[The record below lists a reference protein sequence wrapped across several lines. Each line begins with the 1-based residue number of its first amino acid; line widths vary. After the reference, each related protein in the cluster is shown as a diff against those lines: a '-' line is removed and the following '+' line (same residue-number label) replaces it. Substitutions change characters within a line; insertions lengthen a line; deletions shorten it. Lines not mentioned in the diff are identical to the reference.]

1 MRIEQVRPDS
11 IAEQVGLVPGDR
23 LIRINQARVRD
34 SLDYRF
40 WSSEDVLE
48 LDILQAN
55 GNRVLIDV
63 EKDPGEDLGLSLHEP
78 PYQACANKCVF
89 CFIHQN
95 PKGMRKA
102 VYFQDEDV
110 RLTFLYG
117 NYVTLAFAS
126 DAYLDR
132 IILQRLS
139 PIYVSVHATDPE
151 LRRMLLGAPKA
162 KDVMPILRRLA
173 EGGIL
178 IETQIVLCPGLND
191 GPALRKTVDDLAE
204 LYPAV
209 ESISIVPVGLTAHR
223 QGLYHLE
230 PVTVDYARRMIDM
243 VGTWQ
248 EELRERLGHPLVYLS
263 DEWYLMSSTP
273 LPPPSFYEDCPVVEN
288 GVGMV
293 TQFETEMA
301 EQTRS
306 LPERAADPLRTTL
319 VTAELAQDVVRTSL
333 VKPLNR
339 VEHVEAKLVVAENT
353 FFGPGITV
361 SGLLTGRDILHALKD
376 EEVGDRVYLPP
387 NVLNDDGLL
396 LDDMNLSALSKRIG
410 VPVELFPGHVR
421 DLPGLGE
428 AKGDRRPEGYG
439 AYERLD

>member
-11 IAEQVGLVPGDR
+11 IAEQVGLAPGDR

-48 LDILQAN
+48 LDVLQAN
-55 GNRVLIDV
+55 GSRVLIDV
-63 EKDPGEDLGLSLHEP
+63 EKDPDEDLGLSLHEP
-78 PYQACANKCVF
+78 PYQSCANKCVF

-126 DAYLDR
+126 DAYLER
-132 IILQRLS
+132 IIVQRLS
-139 PIYVSVHATDPE
+139 PIYVSVHATDPD

-230 PVTVDYARRMIDM
+230 PVTVDYARRMIDT
-243 VGTWQ
+243 VGAWQ

-273 LPPPSFYEDCPVVEN
+273 LPPPSFYADCPVVEN

-293 TQFETEMA
+293 TQFETDMA
-301 EQTRS
+301 GQTRA
-306 LPERAADPLRTTL
+306 LPERAAEPLRPTL
-319 VTAELAQDVVRTSL
+319 VTAELAQDVVRKSL
-333 VKPLNR
+333 VEPLNR
-339 VEHVEAKLVVAENT
+339 VENVDANLVVAQNT

-361 SGLLTGRDILHALKD
+361 SGLLTGRDILHAL
-376 EEVGDRVYLPP
+376 EGEQVGDRVYLPP

-396 LDDMNLSALSKRIG
+396 LDDMNLPALSERVG
-410 VPVELFPGHVR
+410 APVELFPEFVGA
-421 DLPGLGE
+421 LPGLGS
-428 AKGDRRPEGYG
+428 AAGPR
-439 AYERLD
+439 

>member
-1 MRIEQVRPDS
+1 MRIEQVRPGS
-11 IAEQVGLVPGDR
+11 IAEHVGLVPGDR
-23 LIRINQARVRD
+23 LIRINRARVRD

-40 WSSEDVLE
+40 WSSEDELE

-55 GNRVLIDV
+55 GSRVLIDV
-63 EKDPGEDLGLSLHEP
+63 EKDPEEDLGLDLHEP

-132 IILQRLS
+132 IIVQRLS

-151 LRRMLLGAPKA
+151 LRRMLLGSPKA

-173 EGGIL
+173 DGGIL

-191 GPALRKTVDDLAE
+191 GEALRSTVDDLAE

-209 ESISIVPVGLTAHR
+209 ESISIVPVGLSDHR

-230 PVTVDYARRMIDM
+230 PVTVDYAKRMIDT

-248 EELRERLGHPLVYLS
+248 EELRARLGHPLVYLS
-263 DEWYLMSSTP
+263 DEWYIMSSTP

-293 TQFETEMA
+293 SQFETDMA
-301 EQTRS
+301 EQTRT
-306 LPERAADPLRTTL
+306 LPGRSAEPVRTTL
-319 VTAELAQDVVRTSL
+319 VTAELARDVVRASL
-333 VKPLNR
+333 VEPLNR
-339 VEHVEAKLVVAENT
+339 VENVDAKLVVAENT
-353 FFGPGITV
+353 FFGSGITV
-361 SGLLTGRDILHALKD
+361 SGLLTGQDILHALKD

-396 LDDMNLSALSKRIG
+396 LDDMTLPVLSERVG
-410 VPVELFPGHVR
+410 VPVALFPDRVR
-421 DLPGLGE
+421 DLPGL
-428 AKGDRRPEGYG
+428 
-439 AYERLD
+439 

>member
-1 MRIEQVRPDS
+1 M
-11 IAEQVGLVPGDR
+11 
-23 LIRINQARVRD
+23 IRINQARVRD

-55 GNRVLIDV
+55 GRRVLIDV
-63 EKDPGEDLGLSLHEP
+63 EKDPDEDLGLSLHEP

-126 DAYLDR
+126 DAYLKR
-132 IILQRLS
+132 IMVQRLS
-139 PIYVSVHATDPE
+139 PIYVSVHSTDPE
-151 LRRMLLGAPKA
+151 LRRMLLGSPKA
-162 KDVMPILRRLA
+162 KDIMPILLRLA
-173 EGGIL
+173 GGGIL

-191 GPALRKTVDDLAE
+191 GAALRKTVDDLAR

-209 ESISIVPVGLTAHR
+209 ESISIVPVGLSEHR
-223 QGLYHLE
+223 QGLYNLE
-230 PVTVDYARRMIDM
+230 PVTVDYARSMIDT
-243 VGTWQ
+243 VSDWQ

-293 TQFETEMA
+293 TQFETDMA
-301 EQTRS
+301 DQTRS
-306 LPERAADPLRTTL
+306 LPARAAEPFKPTL
-319 VTAELAQDVVRTSL
+319 VTAVLAKDVVRSSL
-333 VKPLNR
+333 VEPLNR
-339 VEHVEAKLVVAENT
+339 VENVEAKLVVAQNT

-361 SGLLTGRDILHALKD
+361 SGLLTGQDILRALKD

-396 LDDMNLSALSKRIG
+396 LDDMTLPALSERVG
-410 VPVELFPGHVR
+410 APVELFPDHVR
-421 DLPGLGE
+421 DLQGL
-428 AKGDRRPEGYG
+428 
-439 AYERLD
+439 

>member
-11 IAEQVGLVPGDR
+11 IAEDVGLVPGDR

-55 GNRVLIDV
+55 GRRVLIDV
-63 EKDPGEDLGLSLHEP
+63 EKDPDEDLGLSLHEP

-126 DAYLDR
+126 DAYLKR
-132 IILQRLS
+132 IMVQRLS
-139 PIYVSVHATDPE
+139 PIYVSVHSTDPE
-151 LRRMLLGAPKA
+151 LRRMLLGSPKA
-162 KDVMPILRRLA
+162 KDIMPILLRLA
-173 EGGIL
+173 GGGIL

-191 GPALRKTVDDLAE
+191 GAALRKTVDDLAR

-209 ESISIVPVGLTAHR
+209 ESISIVPVGLSEHR
-223 QGLYHLE
+223 QGLYNLE
-230 PVTVDYARRMIDM
+230 PVTVDYARSMIDT
-243 VGTWQ
+243 VSDWQ

-293 TQFETEMA
+293 TQFETDMA
-301 EQTRS
+301 DQTRS
-306 LPERAADPLRTTL
+306 LPARAAEPFKPTL
-319 VTAELAQDVVRTSL
+319 VTAVLAKDVVRSSL
-333 VKPLNR
+333 VEPLNR
-339 VEHVEAKLVVAENT
+339 VENVEAKLVVAQNT

-361 SGLLTGRDILHALKD
+361 SGLLTGQDILRALKD

-396 LDDMNLSALSKRIG
+396 LDDMTLPALSERIRA
-410 VPVELFPGHVR
+410 PVELFPDHVR
-421 DLPGLGE
+421 DLQGL
-428 AKGDRRPEGYG
+428 
-439 AYERLD
+439 

>member
-11 IAEQVGLVPGDR
+11 IAEEVGLVPGDR
-23 LIRINQARVRD
+23 LIKINQARVRD
-34 SLDYRF
+34 SLDYRY

-55 GNRVLIDV
+55 GRRVLIDV
-63 EKDPGEDLGLSLHEP
+63 EKDPDEDLGLSLHEP

-126 DAYLDR
+126 DAYLER
-132 IILQRLS
+132 IMVQRLS

-151 LRRMLLGAPKA
+151 LRRMLLGSPKA
-162 KDVMPILRRLA
+162 KDIMPILRRLA
-173 EGGIL
+173 ESGIL

-191 GPALRKTVDDLAE
+191 GAALRKTVDDLATM
-204 LYPAV
+204 YPAV
-209 ESISIVPVGLTAHR
+209 ESISIVPVGLSEHR
-223 QGLYHLE
+223 QGLYYLE
-230 PVTVDYARRMIDM
+230 PVTLDYARSMIDT
-243 VGTWQ
+243 VSAWQ

-273 LPPPSFYEDCPVVEN
+273 MPPPSFYEDCPVVEN

-293 TQFETEMA
+293 TQFETDMA

-306 LPERAADPLRTTL
+306 LPDRAAEPVKTTL
-319 VTAELAQDVVRTSL
+319 VTAELAKDVVKSSL
-333 VKPLNR
+333 VDPLNR
-339 VEHVEAKLVVAENT
+339 VENVEAKLVVARNT

-361 SGLLTGRDILHALKD
+361 SGLLTGQDILRALED
-376 EEVGDRVYLPP
+376 ENVGDRVYLPQ
-387 NVLNDDGLL
+387 NVLNDDALL
-396 LDDMNLSALSKRIG
+396 LDNMTLPALSERVG
-410 VPVELFPGHVR
+410 VPVELFPEHVR
-421 DLPGLGE
+421 DLPGL
-428 AKGDRRPEGYG
+428 
-439 AYERLD
+439 

>member
-11 IAEQVGLVPGDR
+11 IAEDVGLVPGDR

-55 GNRVLIDV
+55 GRRVLIDV
-63 EKDPGEDLGLSLHEP
+63 EKDPDEDLGLSLHEP

-126 DAYLDR
+126 DAYLKR
-132 IILQRLS
+132 IMVQRLS
-139 PIYVSVHATDPE
+139 PIYVSVHSTDPE
-151 LRRMLLGAPKA
+151 LRRMLLGSPKA
-162 KDVMPILRRLA
+162 KDIMPILLRLA
-173 EGGIL
+173 GGGIL

-191 GPALRKTVDDLAE
+191 GAALRKTVDDLAR

-209 ESISIVPVGLTAHR
+209 ESISIVPVGLSEHR
-223 QGLYHLE
+223 QGLYNLE
-230 PVTVDYARRMIDM
+230 PVTVDYARSMIDT
-243 VGTWQ
+243 VSDWQ

-293 TQFETEMA
+293 TQFETDMA
-301 EQTRS
+301 DQTRS
-306 LPERAADPLRTTL
+306 LPARAAEPFKPTL
-319 VTAELAQDVVRTSL
+319 VTAVLAKDVVRSSL
-333 VKPLNR
+333 VEPLNR
-339 VEHVEAKLVVAENT
+339 VENVEAKLVVAQNT

-361 SGLLTGRDILHALKD
+361 SGLLTGQDILRALKD

-396 LDDMNLSALSKRIG
+396 LDDMTLPALSERVG
-410 VPVELFPGHVR
+410 APVELFPDHVR
-421 DLPGLGE
+421 DLQGL
-428 AKGDRRPEGYG
+428 
-439 AYERLD
+439 

>member
-1 MRIEQVRPDS
+1 MRIEQVRPNS
-11 IAEQVGLVPGDR
+11 IAEEVGLVPGDR

-34 SLDYRF
+34 SLDYRY

-55 GNRVLIDV
+55 GRRVLIDV
-63 EKDPGEDLGLSLHEP
+63 EKDPDEDLGLSLHEP

-126 DAYLDR
+126 DAYLER
-132 IILQRLS
+132 IMVQRLS
-139 PIYVSVHATDPE
+139 PIYVSVHSTDPE
-151 LRRMLLGAPKA
+151 LRRMLLGSPKA
-162 KDVMPILRRLA
+162 KDILPILRRLA
-173 EGGIL
+173 GGGIL

-191 GPALRKTVDDLAE
+191 GAALRKTVDDLATM
-204 LYPAV
+204 YPAV
-209 ESISIVPVGLTAHR
+209 ESISIVPVGLSEHR

-230 PVTVDYARRMIDM
+230 PVTVDYARSMIDT
-243 VGTWQ
+243 VSAWQ
-248 EELRERLGHPLVYLS
+248 DELRERLGHPLVYLS

-273 LPPPSFYEDCPVVEN
+273 MPPPSFYEDCPVVEN

-293 TQFETEMA
+293 TQFETDMA

-306 LPERAADPLRTTL
+306 LPDRAAEPVNPTL
-319 VTAELAQDVVRTSL
+319 VTAVLAKDVVRSSL
-333 VKPLNR
+333 VEPLNR
-339 VEHVEAKLVVAENT
+339 VENVEAKLVVARNT

-361 SGLLTGRDILHALKD
+361 SGLLTGQDILRALED
-376 EEVGDRVYLPP
+376 ENVGDRVYLPQ
-387 NVLNDDGLL
+387 NVLNDDALL
-396 LDDMNLSALSKRIG
+396 LDNMTLPALSERVG
-410 VPVELFPGHVR
+410 APVELFPEHVR
-421 DLPGLGE
+421 DLPGL
-428 AKGDRRPEGYG
+428 
-439 AYERLD
+439 

>member
-11 IAEQVGLVPGDR
+11 IAEEVGLVPGDR
-23 LIRINQARVRD
+23 LIKINQARVRD
-34 SLDYRF
+34 SLDYRY

-55 GNRVLIDV
+55 GRRVLIDV
-63 EKDPGEDLGLSLHEP
+63 EKDPDEDLGLSLHEP

-126 DAYLDR
+126 DAYLER
-132 IILQRLS
+132 IMVQRLS

-151 LRRMLLGAPKA
+151 LRRMLLGSPKA
-162 KDVMPILRRLA
+162 KDIMPILRRLA
-173 EGGIL
+173 ESGIL

-191 GPALRKTVDDLAE
+191 GAALRKTVDDLATM
-204 LYPAV
+204 YPAV
-209 ESISIVPVGLTAHR
+209 ESISIVPVGLSEHR

-230 PVTVDYARRMIDM
+230 PVTLDYARSMIDT
-243 VGTWQ
+243 VSAWQ

-273 LPPPSFYEDCPVVEN
+273 MPPPSFYEDCPVVEN

-293 TQFETEMA
+293 TQFETDMA

-306 LPERAADPLRTTL
+306 LPDRAAEPVKTTL
-319 VTAELAQDVVRTSL
+319 VTAELAKDVVKSSL
-333 VKPLNR
+333 VDPLNR
-339 VEHVEAKLVVAENT
+339 VENVEAKLVVARNT

-361 SGLLTGRDILHALKD
+361 SGLLTGQDILRALED
-376 EEVGDRVYLPP
+376 ENVGDRVYLPQ
-387 NVLNDDGLL
+387 NVLNDDALL
-396 LDDMNLSALSKRIG
+396 LDNMTLPALSERVG
-410 VPVELFPGHVR
+410 VPVELFPEHVR
-421 DLPGLGE
+421 DLPGL
-428 AKGDRRPEGYG
+428 
-439 AYERLD
+439 

>member
-11 IAEQVGLVPGDR
+11 IAEHVGLVPGDR

-48 LDILQAN
+48 LDVLQAN
-55 GNRVLIDV
+55 GSRMLIDV
-63 EKDPGEDLGLSLHEP
+63 EKDPDEDLGLSLHEP
-78 PYQACANKCVF
+78 PYQSCANKCVF

-126 DAYLDR
+126 DAYLER
-132 IILQRLS
+132 IIVQRLS

-173 EGGIL
+173 GGGIL

-191 GPALRKTVDDLAE
+191 GAALRKTVDDLAE

-209 ESISIVPVGLTAHR
+209 ESISIVPVGLTEHR
-223 QGLYHLE
+223 RGLYHLE
-230 PVTVDYARRMIDM
+230 PVTVDYARRMINV
-243 VGTWQ
+243 VGEWQ
-248 EELRERLGHPLVYLS
+248 QELRARLGHPLVYLS

-273 LPPPSFYEDCPVVEN
+273 LPPPSFYADCPVVEN

-293 TQFETEMA
+293 TQFEADMA
-301 EQTRS
+301 EQTRR
-306 LPERAADPLRTTL
+306 LPERAAEPLRTTL
-319 VTAELAQDVVRTSL
+319 VTAELARDVVRTAL
-333 VKPLNR
+333 VEPLNR
-339 VEHVEAKLVVAENT
+339 VDNVEANLVVASNT
-353 FFGPGITV
+353 FFGRGITV
-361 SGLLTGRDILHALKD
+361 SGLLTGQDIVRALED
-376 EEVGDRVYLPP
+376 EQVGDRVYLPP

-396 LDDMNLSALSKRIG
+396 LDDMTLPALSERIG
-410 VPVELFPGHVR
+410 VPVELFPEYVAE
-421 DLPGLGE
+421 LPGLRSAAGP
-428 AKGDRRPEGYG
+428 R
-439 AYERLD
+439 

>member
-11 IAEQVGLVPGDR
+11 IAEEVGLVPGDR

-34 SLDYRF
+34 SLDYRY

-48 LDILQAN
+48 LDILQAS
-55 GNRVLIDV
+55 GRRVLIDV
-63 EKDPGEDLGLSLHEP
+63 EKDPDEDLGLSLHEP

-126 DAYLDR
+126 DAYLER
-132 IILQRLS
+132 IMVQRLS

-151 LRRMLLGAPKA
+151 LRRMLLGSPKA
-162 KDVMPILRRLA
+162 KDILPILRRLA
-173 EGGIL
+173 GGGIL

-191 GPALRKTVDDLAE
+191 GAALRKTVDDLATM
-204 LYPAV
+204 YPAV
-209 ESISIVPVGLTAHR
+209 ESISIVPVGLSEHR

-230 PVTVDYARRMIDM
+230 PVTVDYARSMIDT
-243 VGTWQ
+243 VSAWQ
-248 EELRERLGHPLVYLS
+248 DELRERLGHPLVYLS

-293 TQFETEMA
+293 TQFETDMA

-306 LPERAADPLRTTL
+306 LPVRATEPFNPTL
-319 VTAELAQDVVRTSL
+319 VTAVLAKDVVKSSL
-333 VKPLNR
+333 VEPLNR
-339 VEHVEAKLVVAENT
+339 VENVEAKLVVARNT

-361 SGLLTGRDILHALKD
+361 SGLLTGQDILRALKD

-396 LDDMNLSALSKRIG
+396 LDEMTLPALSERVG
-410 VPVELFPGHVR
+410 APVELFPEHVR
-421 DLPGLGE
+421 DLPGL
-428 AKGDRRPEGYG
+428 
-439 AYERLD
+439 

>member
-11 IAEQVGLVPGDR
+11 IAEEVGLVPGDR
-23 LIRINQARVRD
+23 LIKINQARVRD
-34 SLDYRF
+34 SLDYRY

-55 GNRVLIDV
+55 GRRVLIDV
-63 EKDPGEDLGLSLHEP
+63 EKDPDEDLGLSLHEP

-126 DAYLDR
+126 DAYLER
-132 IILQRLS
+132 IMVQRLS

-151 LRRMLLGAPKA
+151 LRRMLLGSPKA
-162 KDVMPILRRLA
+162 KDIMPILRRLA
-173 EGGIL
+173 ESGIL

-191 GPALRKTVDDLAE
+191 GAALRKTVDDLATM
-204 LYPAV
+204 YPAV
-209 ESISIVPVGLTAHR
+209 ESISIVPVGLSEHR

-230 PVTVDYARRMIDM
+230 PVTVDYARSMIDT
-243 VGTWQ
+243 VSAWQ

-273 LPPPSFYEDCPVVEN
+273 MPPPSFYEDCPVVEN

-293 TQFETEMA
+293 TQFETDMV

-306 LPERAADPLRTTL
+306 LPDRAAEPVKTTL
-319 VTAELAQDVVRTSL
+319 VTAELAKDVVKSSL
-333 VKPLNR
+333 VDPLNR
-339 VEHVEAKLVVAENT
+339 VENVEAKLVVARNT

-361 SGLLTGRDILHALKD
+361 SGLLTGQDILRALED
-376 EEVGDRVYLPP
+376 ENVGDRVYLPQ
-387 NVLNDDGLL
+387 NVLNDDALL
-396 LDDMNLSALSKRIG
+396 LDNMTLPALSERVG
-410 VPVELFPGHVR
+410 APVELFPEHVR
-421 DLPGLGE
+421 DLPGL
-428 AKGDRRPEGYG
+428 
-439 AYERLD
+439 

>member
-11 IAEQVGLVPGDR
+11 IAEEVGLVPGDR

-34 SLDYRF
+34 SLDYRY

-55 GNRVLIDV
+55 GRRVLIDV
-63 EKDPGEDLGLSLHEP
+63 EKDPDEDLGLSLHEP

-126 DAYLDR
+126 DAYLER
-132 IILQRLS
+132 IMVQRLS

-151 LRRMLLGAPKA
+151 LRRMLLGSPKA
-162 KDVMPILRRLA
+162 KDILPILRRLA
-173 EGGIL
+173 GGGIL

-191 GPALRKTVDDLAE
+191 GAALRKTVDDLATM
-204 LYPAV
+204 YPAV
-209 ESISIVPVGLTAHR
+209 ESISIVPVGLSEHR

-230 PVTVDYARRMIDM
+230 PVTVDYARSMIDT
-243 VGTWQ
+243 VSAWQ
-248 EELRERLGHPLVYLS
+248 DELRERLGHPLVYLS

-273 LPPPSFYEDCPVVEN
+273 MPPPSFYEDCPVVEN

-293 TQFETEMA
+293 TQFETDMA

-306 LPERAADPLRTTL
+306 LPDRAAEPVKTTL
-319 VTAELAQDVVRTSL
+319 VTAELAKDVVKSSL
-333 VKPLNR
+333 VDPLNR
-339 VEHVEAKLVVAENT
+339 VENVEAKLVVARNT

-361 SGLLTGRDILHALKD
+361 SGLLTGQDILRALED
-376 EEVGDRVYLPP
+376 ENVGDRVYLPQ
-387 NVLNDDGLL
+387 NVLNDDALL
-396 LDDMNLSALSKRIG
+396 LDNMTLPALSERVG
-410 VPVELFPGHVR
+410 APVELFPEHVR
-421 DLPGLGE
+421 DLPGL
-428 AKGDRRPEGYG
+428 
-439 AYERLD
+439 

>member
-1 MRIEQVRPDS
+1 MRIKQVRPDS
-11 IAEQVGLVPGDR
+11 IAEDVGLVPGDR

-40 WSSEDVLE
+40 WSSENVLE

-55 GNRVLIDV
+55 GRRVLIDI
-63 EKDPGEDLGLSLHEP
+63 EKDPDEDLGLSLHEP

-126 DAYLDR
+126 DAYLER
-132 IILQRLS
+132 IMVQRLS
-139 PIYVSVHATDPE
+139 PIYVSVHSTDPE
-151 LRRMLLGAPKA
+151 LRRMLLGSPKA
-162 KDVMPILRRLA
+162 KDILPILRRLVG
-173 EGGIL
+173 GGIL

-191 GPALRKTVDDLAE
+191 GAALRKTVDDLATM
-204 LYPAV
+204 YPAV
-209 ESISIVPVGLTAHR
+209 ESISIVPVGLSEHR

-230 PVTVDYARRMIDM
+230 PVTVDYARSMIDT
-243 VGTWQ
+243 VSAWQ
-248 EELRERLGHPLVYLS
+248 DELRERLGHPLVYLS

-293 TQFETEMA
+293 TQFETDMA

-306 LPERAADPLRTTL
+306 LPVRAAEPFNPTL
-319 VTAELAQDVVRTSL
+319 VTAVLAKDVVRSSL
-333 VKPLNR
+333 VEPLNR
-339 VEHVEAKLVVAENT
+339 VENVEAKLVVAQNT

-361 SGLLTGRDILHALKD
+361 SGLLTGQDILRALKD

-396 LDDMNLSALSKRIG
+396 LDEMTLPALSERVG
-410 VPVELFPGHVR
+410 APVELFPDHVR
-421 DLPGLGE
+421 DLRGL
-428 AKGDRRPEGYG
+428 
-439 AYERLD
+439 

>member
-11 IAEQVGLVPGDR
+11 IAEEVGLVPGDR

-34 SLDYRF
+34 SLDYRY

-55 GNRVLIDV
+55 GRRVLIDV
-63 EKDPGEDLGLSLHEP
+63 EKDPDEDLGLSLHEP

-126 DAYLDR
+126 DAYLER
-132 IILQRLS
+132 IMVQRLS

-151 LRRMLLGAPKA
+151 LRRMLLGSPKA
-162 KDVMPILRRLA
+162 KDILPILRRLA
-173 EGGIL
+173 ESGIL

-191 GPALRKTVDDLAE
+191 GAALRKTVDDLATM
-204 LYPAV
+204 YPAV
-209 ESISIVPVGLTAHR
+209 ESISIVPVGLSEHR
-223 QGLYHLE
+223 QGLYHIE
-230 PVTVDYARRMIDM
+230 PVTVEYARSMIDT
-243 VGTWQ
+243 VSAWQ

-273 LPPPSFYEDCPVVEN
+273 MPPPSFYEDCPVVEN

-293 TQFETEMA
+293 TQFETDMA

-306 LPERAADPLRTTL
+306 LPDRAAEPVKTTL
-319 VTAELAQDVVRTSL
+319 VTAELAKDVVKSSL
-333 VKPLNR
+333 VDPLNR
-339 VEHVEAKLVVAENT
+339 VENVEAKLVVARNT

-361 SGLLTGRDILHALKD
+361 SGLLTGQDILRALED
-376 EEVGDRVYLPP
+376 ENVGDRVYLPQ
-387 NVLNDDGLL
+387 NVLNDDALL
-396 LDDMNLSALSKRIG
+396 LDNMTLPALSERVG
-410 VPVELFPGHVR
+410 APVELFPEHVR
-421 DLPGLGE
+421 DLPGL
-428 AKGDRRPEGYG
+428 
-439 AYERLD
+439 

>member
-11 IAEQVGLVPGDR
+11 IAEEVGLVPGDR
-23 LIRINQARVRD
+23 LIKINQARVRD
-34 SLDYRF
+34 SLDYRY

-55 GNRVLIDV
+55 GRRVLIDV
-63 EKDPGEDLGLSLHEP
+63 EKDPDEDLGLSLHEP

-126 DAYLDR
+126 DAYLER
-132 IILQRLS
+132 IMVQRLS

-151 LRRMLLGAPKA
+151 LRRMLLGSPKA
-162 KDVMPILRRLA
+162 KDIMPILRRLA
-173 EGGIL
+173 ESGIL

-191 GPALRKTVDDLAE
+191 GAALRKTVDDLATM
-204 LYPAV
+204 YPAV
-209 ESISIVPVGLTAHR
+209 ESISIVPVGLSEHR

-230 PVTVDYARRMIDM
+230 PVTLDYARSMIDT
-243 VGTWQ
+243 VSAWQ

-273 LPPPSFYEDCPVVEN
+273 MPPPSFYEDCPVVEN

-293 TQFETEMA
+293 TQFETDMA

-306 LPERAADPLRTTL
+306 LPDRAAEPVKTTL
-319 VTAELAQDVVRTSL
+319 VTAELAKDVAKSSL
-333 VKPLNR
+333 VDSLNR
-339 VEHVEAKLVVAENT
+339 VENVEAKLVVARNT

-361 SGLLTGRDILHALKD
+361 SGLLTGQDILRALED
-376 EEVGDRVYLPP
+376 ENVGDRVYLPQ
-387 NVLNDDGLL
+387 NVLNDDALL
-396 LDDMNLSALSKRIG
+396 LDNMTLPALSERVG
-410 VPVELFPGHVR
+410 APVELFPEHVR
-421 DLPGLGE
+421 DLPGL
-428 AKGDRRPEGYG
+428 
-439 AYERLD
+439 

>member
-1 MRIEQVRPDS
+1 VLCDMRIEQVRPDS

-23 LIRINQARVRD
+23 LLRINQARVRD

-48 LDILQAN
+48 LDVLQAN
-55 GNRVLIDV
+55 GSRVLIDV
-63 EKDPGEDLGLSLHEP
+63 EKDPDEDLGLSLHEP
-78 PYQACANKCVF
+78 PYQSCANKCVF

-126 DAYLDR
+126 DAYLER
-132 IILQRLS
+132 IIVQRLS

-151 LRRMLLGAPKA
+151 LRRMLLGSPKA

-191 GPALRKTVDDLAE
+191 GPALRQTVDDLAE

-209 ESISIVPVGLTAHR
+209 ESISIVPVGLSEHR
-223 QGLYHLE
+223 QGLYRLE
-230 PVTVDYARRMIDM
+230 PVTVEYARRMIDT
-243 VGTWQ
+243 VDVWQ

-273 LPPPSFYEDCPVVEN
+273 LPPPSFYADCPVVEN

-293 TQFETEMA
+293 TQFQA
-301 EQTRS
+301 DIAGQTRS
-306 LPERAADPLRTTL
+306 LPVRAGEPVRTTL
-319 VTAELAQDVVRTSL
+319 VTAELAQDVVRSAL
-333 VKPLNR
+333 VEPLNR
-339 VEHVEAKLVVAENT
+339 VENVEANLVVASNT

-361 SGLLTGRDILHALKD
+361 SGLLTGQDILRALKD
-376 EEVGDRVYLPP
+376 VRVGDRVYLPP

-396 LDDMNLSALSKRIG
+396 LDDLALSALSERVG
-410 VPVELFPGHVR
+410 APVELFPEFV
-421 DLPGLGE
+421 DQIPGLQP
-428 AKGDRRPEGYG
+428 AAG
-439 AYERLD
+439 AR

>member
-48 LDILQAN
+48 LDVLQAN
-55 GNRVLIDV
+55 GSRVLIDV
-63 EKDPGEDLGLSLHEP
+63 EKDPDEDLGLSLHEP
-78 PYQACANKCVF
+78 PYQSCANKCVF

-126 DAYLDR
+126 DAYLER
-132 IILQRLS
+132 IIVQRLS

-151 LRRMLLGAPKA
+151 LRRMLLGSPKA

-191 GPALRKTVDDLAE
+191 GPALRQTVDDLAE

-209 ESISIVPVGLTAHR
+209 ESISIVPVGLSEHR

-230 PVTVDYARRMIDM
+230 PVTVEYARRMIDT
-243 VGTWQ
+243 VDTWR

-273 LPPPSFYEDCPVVEN
+273 LPPPSFYADCPVVEN

-293 TQFETEMA
+293 TQFQADMA
-301 EQTRS
+301 GQTRS
-306 LPERAADPLRTTL
+306 LPVRAGEPVRTTL
-319 VTAELAQDVVRTSL
+319 VTAELAQDVVRSAL
-333 VKPLNR
+333 VEPLNR
-339 VEHVEAKLVVAENT
+339 VENVEANLVVASNT

-361 SGLLTGRDILHALKD
+361 SGLLTGQDILRALKD
-376 EEVGDRVYLPP
+376 VRVGDRVYLPP

-396 LDDMNLSALSKRIG
+396 LDDLALSALSERVG
-410 VPVELFPGHVR
+410 APVELFPEFV
-421 DLPGLGE
+421 DQIPGLQP
-428 AKGDRRPEGYG
+428 AAG
-439 AYERLD
+439 AR

>member
-11 IAEQVGLVPGDR
+11 IAEEVGLVPGDR
-23 LIRINQARVRD
+23 LIKINQARVRD
-34 SLDYRF
+34 SLDYRY

-55 GNRVLIDV
+55 GRRVLIDV
-63 EKDPGEDLGLSLHEP
+63 EKDPDEDLGLSLHEP

-132 IILQRLS
+132 IMVQRLS

-151 LRRMLLGAPKA
+151 LRRMLLGSPKA
-162 KDVMPILRRLA
+162 KDIMPILRRLA
-173 EGGIL
+173 ESGIL

-191 GPALRKTVDDLAE
+191 GAALRKTVDDLATM
-204 LYPAV
+204 YPAV
-209 ESISIVPVGLTAHR
+209 ESISIVPVGLSEHR

-230 PVTVDYARRMIDM
+230 PVTLDYARSMIDT
-243 VGTWQ
+243 VSAWQ

-273 LPPPSFYEDCPVVEN
+273 MPPPSFYEDCPVVEN

-293 TQFETEMA
+293 TQFETDMA

-306 LPERAADPLRTTL
+306 LPDRAAEPVKTTL
-319 VTAELAQDVVRTSL
+319 VTAELAKDVVKSSL
-333 VKPLNR
+333 VDPLNR
-339 VEHVEAKLVVAENT
+339 VENVEAKLVVARNT

-361 SGLLTGRDILHALKD
+361 SGLLTGQDILRALED
-376 EEVGDRVYLPP
+376 ENVGDRVYLPQ
-387 NVLNDDGLL
+387 NVLNDDALL
-396 LDDMNLSALSKRIG
+396 LDNMTLPALSERVG
-410 VPVELFPGHVR
+410 APVELFPEHVR
-421 DLPGLGE
+421 DLPGL
-428 AKGDRRPEGYG
+428 
-439 AYERLD
+439 

>member
-11 IAEQVGLVPGDR
+11 IAEEVGLVPGDR
-23 LIRINQARVRD
+23 LIKINQARVRD
-34 SLDYRF
+34 SLDYRY

-55 GNRVLIDV
+55 GRRVLIDV
-63 EKDPGEDLGLSLHEP
+63 EKDPDEDLGLSLHEP

-126 DAYLDR
+126 DAYLER
-132 IILQRLS
+132 IMVQRLS

-151 LRRMLLGAPKA
+151 LRRMLLGSPKA
-162 KDVMPILRRLA
+162 KDIMPILRRLA
-173 EGGIL
+173 ESGIL

-191 GPALRKTVDDLAE
+191 GAALRKTVDDLATM
-204 LYPAV
+204 YPAV
-209 ESISIVPVGLTAHR
+209 ESISIVPVGLSEHR

-230 PVTVDYARRMIDM
+230 PVTVDYARSMIDT
-243 VGTWQ
+243 VSAWQ

-273 LPPPSFYEDCPVVEN
+273 MPPPSFYEDCPVVEN

-293 TQFETEMA
+293 TQFETDMA
-301 EQTRS
+301 VQTRS
-306 LPERAADPLRTTL
+306 LPDRAAEPVKTTL
-319 VTAELAQDVVRTSL
+319 VTAELAKDVVKSSL
-333 VKPLNR
+333 VDPLNR
-339 VEHVEAKLVVAENT
+339 VENVEAKLVVARNT

-361 SGLLTGRDILHALKD
+361 SGLLTGQDILRALED
-376 EEVGDRVYLPP
+376 ENVGDRVYLPQ
-387 NVLNDDGLL
+387 NVLNDDALL
-396 LDDMNLSALSKRIG
+396 LDNMTLPALSEQVG
-410 VPVELFPGHVR
+410 APVELFPEHVR
-421 DLPGLGE
+421 DLPGL
-428 AKGDRRPEGYG
+428 
-439 AYERLD
+439 

>member
-11 IAEQVGLVPGDR
+11 IAEDVGLVPGDR

-55 GNRVLIDV
+55 GRRVLIDV
-63 EKDPGEDLGLSLHEP
+63 EKDPDEDLGLSLHEP

-126 DAYLDR
+126 DAYLKR
-132 IILQRLS
+132 IMVQRLS
-139 PIYVSVHATDPE
+139 PIYVSVHSTDPE
-151 LRRMLLGAPKA
+151 LRRMLLGSPKA
-162 KDVMPILRRLA
+162 KDIMPILLRLA
-173 EGGIL
+173 GGGIL

-191 GPALRKTVDDLAE
+191 GAALRKTVDDLAR

-209 ESISIVPVGLTAHR
+209 ESISIVPVGLSEHR
-223 QGLYHLE
+223 QGLYNLE
-230 PVTVDYARRMIDM
+230 PVTVDYARSMIDTVSDWHARSM
-243 VGTWQ
+243 IDTVSDWQ

-293 TQFETEMA
+293 TQFETDMA
-301 EQTRS
+301 DQTRS
-306 LPERAADPLRTTL
+306 LPARAAEPFKPTL
-319 VTAELAQDVVRTSL
+319 VTAVLAKDVVRSSL
-333 VKPLNR
+333 VEPLNR
-339 VEHVEAKLVVAENT
+339 VENVEAKLVVAQNT

-361 SGLLTGRDILHALKD
+361 SGLLTGQDILRALKD

-396 LDDMNLSALSKRIG
+396 LDDMT
-410 VPVELFPGHVR
+410 
-421 DLPGLGE
+421 GLCGRT
-428 AKGDRRPEGYG
+428 AGCLR
-439 AYERLD
+439 

>member
-11 IAEQVGLVPGDR
+11 IAEEVGLVPGDR
-23 LIRINQARVRD
+23 LIKINQARVRD
-34 SLDYRF
+34 SLDYRY

-55 GNRVLIDV
+55 GRRVLIDV
-63 EKDPGEDLGLSLHEP
+63 EKDPDEDLGLSLHEP

-126 DAYLDR
+126 DAYLER
-132 IILQRLS
+132 IMVQRLS

-151 LRRMLLGAPKA
+151 LRRMLLGSPKA
-162 KDVMPILRRLA
+162 KDIMPILRRLA
-173 EGGIL
+173 ESGIL

-191 GPALRKTVDDLAE
+191 GAALRKTVDDLATM
-204 LYPAV
+204 YPAV
-209 ESISIVPVGLTAHR
+209 ESISIVPVGLSEHR

-230 PVTVDYARRMIDM
+230 PVTLDYARSMIDT
-243 VGTWQ
+243 VSAWQ

-273 LPPPSFYEDCPVVEN
+273 MPPPSFYEDCPVVEN

-293 TQFETEMA
+293 TQFETDMA

-306 LPERAADPLRTTL
+306 LPDRAAEPVKTTL
-319 VTAELAQDVVRTSL
+319 VTAELAKDVVKSSL
-333 VKPLNR
+333 VDPLNR
-339 VEHVEAKLVVAENT
+339 VENVEAKLVVARNT

-361 SGLLTGRDILHALKD
+361 SGLLTGQDILRALED
-376 EEVGDRVYLPP
+376 ENVGDRVYLPQ
-387 NVLNDDGLL
+387 NVLNDDALL
-396 LDDMNLSALSKRIG
+396 LDNMTLPALSERVG
-410 VPVELFPGHVR
+410 APVELFPEHVR
-421 DLPGLGE
+421 DLPGL
-428 AKGDRRPEGYG
+428 
-439 AYERLD
+439 

>member
-11 IAEQVGLVPGDR
+11 IAEDVGLVPGDR

-40 WSSEDVLE
+40 WSSENVLE

-55 GNRVLIDV
+55 GRRVLIDV
-63 EKDPGEDLGLSLHEP
+63 EKDPDEDLGLSLHEP

-126 DAYLDR
+126 DAYLER
-132 IILQRLS
+132 IMVQRLS
-139 PIYVSVHATDPE
+139 PIYVSVHSTDPE
-151 LRRMLLGAPKA
+151 LRRMLLGSPKA
-162 KDVMPILRRLA
+162 KDILPILRRLA
-173 EGGIL
+173 GGGIL

-191 GPALRKTVDDLAE
+191 GAALRKTVDDLATM
-204 LYPAV
+204 YPAV
-209 ESISIVPVGLTAHR
+209 ESISIVPVGLSEHR

-230 PVTVDYARRMIDM
+230 PVTVDYARSMIDT
-243 VGTWQ
+243 VSAWQ
-248 EELRERLGHPLVYLS
+248 DELRERLGHPLVYLS

-293 TQFETEMA
+293 TQFETDMA

-306 LPERAADPLRTTL
+306 LPVRATEPFNPTL
-319 VTAELAQDVVRTSL
+319 VTAELAKDVVRSSL
-333 VKPLNR
+333 VEPLNR
-339 VEHVEAKLVVAENT
+339 VENVEAKLVVAQNT

-361 SGLLTGRDILHALKD
+361 SGLLTGQDILRALKD

-396 LDDMNLSALSKRIG
+396 LDEMTLPALSERVG
-410 VPVELFPGHVR
+410 APVELFPDYVQ
-421 DLPGLGE
+421 DLRGL
-428 AKGDRRPEGYG
+428 
-439 AYERLD
+439 